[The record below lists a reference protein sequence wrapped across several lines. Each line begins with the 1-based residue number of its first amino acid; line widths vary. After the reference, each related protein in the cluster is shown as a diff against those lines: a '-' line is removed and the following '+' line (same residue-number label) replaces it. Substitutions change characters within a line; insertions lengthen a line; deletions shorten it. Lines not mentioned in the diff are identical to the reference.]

1 MPIQIREL
9 HIRVVVNAAESPP
22 GSTPNTGG
30 GGSQPP
36 PADKADADK
45 DLIIAE
51 CMEQVMAVLRD
62 KLEK

>member
-22 GSTPNTGG
+22 GSTAATGG
-30 GGSQPP
+30 GAQQPP
-36 PADKADADK
+36 PDKADADK

-51 CMEQVMAVLRD
+51 CVEQVMAVLRD
-62 KLEK
+62 KMEK

>member
-30 GGSQPP
+30 GGNQPP

-51 CMEQVMAVLRD
+51 CVEQVMAVLRD

>member
-30 GGSQPP
+30 GNQPP

-51 CMEQVMAVLRD
+51 CVEQVMAVLRD

>member
-9 HIRVVVNAAESPP
+9 HIKVVVNAAESPP
-22 GSTPNTGG
+22 GSAAPAGG
-30 GGSQPP
+30 GGSQQQA
-36 PADKADADK
+36 ADKAGTDK

-51 CMEQVMAVLRD
+51 CIEQVMTIMRD

>member
-9 HIRVVVNAAESPP
+9 HIRVVVNAGESPP
-22 GSTPNTGG
+22 GSTAATGSSG
-30 GGSQPP
+30 NQQPP
-36 PADKADADK
+36 DKADADK

-51 CMEQVMAVLRD
+51 CVEQVMAVLRD

>member
-9 HIRVVVNAAESPP
+9 HIKVTVNPAESPP
-22 GSTPNTGG
+22 SSDSSAGG
-30 GGSQPP
+30 GRNQPP
-36 PADKADADK
+36 PGDKADVDK

-51 CMEQVMAVLRD
+51 CIEQVMTIMRD